1 MPLKDYSVLW
11 QNRKSLLIA
20 SLLNDGRALFKEFLE
35 EWRPFNSAIVQHP
48 LYANMPNHPLDLFHL
63 LNSSELLL
71 GSTTVN
77 FQSIQNLFLTSF
89 IEAKSW
95 SNIIKVSDAFL
106 DLLYSCVTTAEI

>member
-1 MPLKDYSVLW
+1 
-11 QNRKSLLIA
+11 
-20 SLLNDGRALFKEFLE
+20 
-35 EWRPFNSAIVQHP
+35 
-48 LYANMPNHPLDLFHL
+48 MPNHPLDLFHL